1 MDYAM
6 NTEKIWQVSG
16 PEFESYNV
24 EVREIKFSGHN
35 SSIMDN
41 TMCTR

>member
-16 PEFESYNV
+16 PLFESYNV
-24 EVREIKFSGHN
+24 EVVEKKFTGHN
-35 SSIMDN
+35 SSVMDI